1 MRQQANETR
10 AAAAIPVTVRQH
22 ATACPDNEAATSESV
37 MLDGAHTVPTIPN
50 SQADVIMPD
59 LPPPLDNPDDMIIKP
74 TGNVSEVIADSKE
87 LKQKI
92 KLMTWP
98 LKELQLHGFNI
109 GTCLEVI
116 EYMDESQVYLFRDVA
131 LSCFRPRTLIISIP
145 KFEYNCSPEK
155 IKPNHMTVKPASSHW
170 VHNVPAYVECSPLLQ
185 GQSSITTTLD
195 IALALKQGNDAP
207 SYSIIQRHELMD
219 KAYLDHDYMACGFDP
234 SNWILVECAK
244 VLFTRRIFKTAAFDS
259 LPVDIDKHVINVE
272 LKIKET
278 FSRLISEMAWP
289 VFCRCL
295 GKGKE
300 FIDYNFCQMTCVRLL
315 EILLVLV
322 DKLFL
327 FDGEELRNFTM
338 LVKNKLGVKWI
349 HNLMEWG
356 KSMLKVVIIYWK
368 RALTYL
374 LNLFKGS
381 SNKTSVSAIMVIEI
395 LITSNGYT
403 LEELT
408 EHVSRLTMS
417 LSSEDSHIFQLQPY
431 PP

>member
-1 MRQQANETR
+1 LKFHTLHHFWFLLCKLLKDEGVLG
-10 AAAAIPVTVRQH
+10 P
-22 ATACPDNEAATSESV
+22 ELSV
-37 MLDGAHTVPTIPN
+37 PKFS
-50 SQADVIMPD
+50 SQ
-59 LPPPLDNPDDMIIKP
+59 
-74 TGNVSEVIADSKE
+74 GGF
-87 LKQKI
+87 LKQ
-92 KLMTWP
+92 P
-98 LKELQLHGFNI
+98 
-109 GTCLEVI
+109 
-116 EYMDESQVYLFRDVA
+116 
-131 LSCFRPRTLIISIP
+131 
-145 KFEYNCSPEK
+145 
-155 IKPNHMTVKPASSHW
+155 
-170 VHNVPAYVECSPLLQ
+170 
-185 GQSSITTTLD
+185 
-195 IALALKQGNDAP
+195 
-207 SYSIIQRHELMD
+207 
-219 KAYLDHDYMACGFDP
+219 
-234 SNWILVECAK
+234 
-244 VLFTRRIFKTAAFDS
+244 AFDS

-272 LKIKET
+272 LRIKET
-278 FSRLISEMAWP
+278 FSRLLSEMAWP

>member
-1 MRQQANETR
+1 MLAHQILALVFPEPGPNTAHCSINKSIIQCLIQTQATMERLKSTSPCSPFDMLIVIQDLRQQANETR

-155 IKPNHMTVKPASSHW
+155 IKPNHMTVSAW
-170 VHNVPAYVECSPLLQ
+170 E
-185 GQSSITTTLD
+185 
-195 IALALKQGNDAP
+195 
-207 SYSIIQRHELMD
+207 
-219 KAYLDHDYMACGFDP
+219 KAR
-234 SNWILVECAK
+234 N
-244 VLFTRRIFKTAAFDS
+244 S
-259 LPVDIDKHVINVE
+259 L
-272 LKIKET
+272 
-278 FSRLISEMAWP
+278 
-289 VFCRCL
+289 
-295 GKGKE
+295 
-300 FIDYNFCQMTCVRLL
+300 MTCVRLL

>member
-1 MRQQANETR
+1 MHNRVVTSDLQAHSTLVTAAKLLQNNYVKIRQDLRQQANETR

-37 MLDGAHTVPTIPN
+37 MLDGAHTIPTIPN
-50 SQADVIMPD
+50 SQADVIMPN

-74 TGNVSEVIADSKE
+74 TGNVSEVIVDSKE

-116 EYMDESQVYLFRDVA
+116 EHMDESQVYLFRDVA

-145 KFEYNCSPEK
+145 KFEYNCSSEK

-234 SNWILVECAK
+234 SNWIL
-244 VLFTRRIFKTAAFDS
+244 
-259 LPVDIDKHVINVE
+259 
-272 LKIKET
+272 
-278 FSRLISEMAWP
+278 
-289 VFCRCL
+289 CL

-327 FDGEELRNFTM
+327 FDGKELRNFTM

-368 RALTYL
+368 QALTYL

-381 SNKTSVSAIMVIEI
+381 SNKTSASAIMIIEI

>member
-1 MRQQANETR
+1 MLETS
-10 AAAAIPVTVRQH
+10 PYCEH
-22 ATACPDNEAATSESV
+22 
-37 MLDGAHTVPTIPN
+37 
-50 SQADVIMPD
+50 
-59 LPPPLDNPDDMIIKP
+59 
-74 TGNVSEVIADSKE
+74 
-87 LKQKI
+87 
-92 KLMTWP
+92 
-98 LKELQLHGFNI
+98 LHV
-109 GTCLEVI
+109 E
-116 EYMDESQVYLFRDVA
+116 
-131 LSCFRPRTLIISIP
+131 
-145 KFEYNCSPEK
+145 
-155 IKPNHMTVKPASSHW
+155 PASSHW

-234 SNWILVECAK
+234 SNWILFCAWEK
-244 VLFTRRIFKTAAFDS
+244 ARNS
-259 LPVDIDKHVINVE
+259 L
-272 LKIKET
+272 
-278 FSRLISEMAWP
+278 
-289 VFCRCL
+289 
-295 GKGKE
+295 
-300 FIDYNFCQMTCVRLL
+300 MTCVRLL